1 MWRYGV
7 RGQLMNG
14 YPAKY
19 EVMFPGLQ
27 SVTNIDAAFERPSDN
42 QLGNKHLC
50 LKITT
55 VPATLIKVKDVF

>member
-1 MWRYGV
+1 
-7 RGQLMNG
+7 MNG